1 MFSASASLTVQLTVN
16 VIQLV
21 FVAFVLFGGALGDLF
36 GRRRLLLIGSAGFV
50 LTGILTAFA
59 PNQTIFVA
67 GRALMALSSALLLPL
82 AAAVIR
88 AAFRPQELARPLG
101 IYTAVF
107 GLAQLGGPLLTQLF
121 HTALS
126 WRIAFVL
133 PVVCGA
139 VGGELV
145 RRYVAESSAEGGS
158 RRRVEAI
165 TTAAWAAVLLAVM
178 FAISS
183 LTAGRYAARYLVVGL
198 AIAVVATIVL
208 IVLSVQTRGDA
219 LGRTLPNKRA
229 LAVVIVAGV
238 VLSVAVGGVLLQ
250 LTNFYTTIDRYGP
263 VRMILAISPF
273 APGILVGGL
282 LAGRLMRPVGARTLI
297 SASLA
302 LMGLALVGLSFI
314 SPALSYWWLILP
326 TFFFGLGFNTANT
339 CVLDT
344 ILSLVARDL
353 AGSAVGVNEAVGRI
367 GGAIG
372 PIFTGTLLIN
382 YGGLLYLN
390 RLRAAGLTPN
400 QITQARNALNMM
412 LRNTT
417 PPNVAPDDTAAAGS
431 ELPCGVHDRIAR
443 YISARGRAL
452 SGQRGVRV
460 ARDAKACRGA
470 GEIGCSYIRYLC
482 ISMLICA
489 SPWLLEPSKTWCI
502 PYGEVPNTSVDERE
516 TTLSDSPR
524 GKGPPDAV
532 CTIMWKN
539 MSRAIWECR
548 PQLVVRK

>member
-1 MFSASASLTVQLTVN
+1 VQRWRVLTASCFIAVALGTSPSVVALLTPTTPDVFGITSLNVQLTVN
-16 VIQLV
+16 VVQLV
-21 FVAFVLFGGALGDLF
+21 FVAFVLLGGALGDLF

-50 LTGILTAFA
+50 LTGILTALA
-59 PNQTIFVA
+59 PNQAFFVA
-67 GRALMALSSALLLPL
+67 GRAAMALSSSLLLPL
-82 AAAVIR
+82 AAGVIR
-88 AAFRPQELARPLG
+88 VAFRPQELARPLG

-133 PVVCGA
+133 PVVCGT

-145 RRYVAESSAEGGS
+145 RRYVAESTAEGGS

-183 LTAGRYAARYLVVGL
+183 VTAGSYAGRYLVVGL
-198 AIAVVATIVL
+198 AISAVAIIVL
-208 IVLSVQTRGDA
+208 IILSVLTQGGA
-219 LGRTLPNKRA
+219 LGRTLQNKRA
-229 LAVVIVAGV
+229 LAVVIVTGV
-238 VLSVAVGGVLLQ
+238 VLSIAVGGVLLQ

-282 LAGRLMRPVGARTLI
+282 LAGRLMRPLGARTLI

-314 SPALSYWWLILP
+314 SPTLSYWWLILP

-339 CVLDT
+339 IVLDT

-390 RLRAAGLTPN
+390 QLRAAGLTSS
-400 QITQARNALNMM
+400 QITQAKNALNMM

-417 PPNVAPDDTAAAGS
+417 PPNISTDILQRLIASYHAAYTTGLHDTFLFVAA
-431 ELPCGVHDRIAR
+431 
-443 YISARGRAL
+443 
-452 SGQRGVRV
+452 
-460 ARDAKACRGA
+460 
-470 GEIGCSYIRYLC
+470 LC
-482 ISMLICA
+482 IVSA
-489 SPWLLEPSKTWCI
+489 AFVWLVMPKHVAEPA
-502 PYGEVPNTSVDERE
+502 R
-516 TTLSDSPR
+516 
-524 GKGPPDAV
+524 
-532 CTIMWKN
+532 
-539 MSRAIWECR
+539 
-548 PQLVVRK
+548 

>member
-1 MFSASASLTVQLTVN
+1 VPGYVQRWRVLSASCFIAVALGTSPSVVTLLTPTTPDVFGISSLTIQLTLN
-16 VIQLV
+16 VLQLV

-36 GRRRLLLIGSAGFV
+36 GRRRFLLIGSAGFV

-67 GRALMALSSALLLPL
+67 GRVLMALSSALLLPL

-133 PVVCGA
+133 PVVCGT

-183 LTAGRYAARYLVVGL
+183 LTAGKYTARYLIVGL
-198 AIAVVATIVL
+198 AIAVVATMVL

-263 VRMILAISPF
+263 VRMILAISPL

-282 LAGRLMRPVGARTLI
+282 LAGRLMRPVGARTLV

-372 PIFTGTLLIN
+372 PIFTGTLLLN

-400 QITQARNALNMM
+400 QITQARDALNMM

-417 PPNVAPDDTAAAGS
+417 PPNVSPEILQRLLASYHAAYTTGLHDTFLLVAALCLLSAAFVWLVMPKHVA
-431 ELPCGVHDRIAR
+431 EPAR
-443 YISARGRAL
+443 
-452 SGQRGVRV
+452 
-460 ARDAKACRGA
+460 
-470 GEIGCSYIRYLC
+470 
-482 ISMLICA
+482 
-489 SPWLLEPSKTWCI
+489 
-502 PYGEVPNTSVDERE
+502 
-516 TTLSDSPR
+516 
-524 GKGPPDAV
+524 
-532 CTIMWKN
+532 
-539 MSRAIWECR
+539 
-548 PQLVVRK
+548 